1 MSKHSKVTLWG
12 THGSTILSITLV
24 LWVLGMLMTLEYHS
38 YRQTHDMQEQVTFRL
53 DLTTVTGQ
61 DEALALKKSIEEI
74 RYVKHVDYISKDE
87 AAKIFIDDLGD
98 DFVDFLGYN
107 PLSPALMV
115 NLRADLVPD
124 NQSNI
129 ISQFKHD
136 INQMPGIEKIAYQ
149 ENVVTELNEI
159 YYKVSWFLVLF
170 ICLVLLLS
178 VVLISST
185 IRIALYAQRDTIRSM
200 RMVGAKVGFIARPFI
215 ARGMLYGFLGG
226 LISSLLTV
234 GVMCLFNNQLNLAI
248 NISDHIIWY
257 AVIAVVL
264 VLVGM
269 VISFFS
275 TLFNVRRYV
284 RKIDY
289 EN

>member
-24 LWVLGMLMTLEYHS
+24 LWLLGMLMTLEYHS

-53 DLTTVTGQ
+53 DLAPVTSQ
-61 DEALALKKSIEEI
+61 DEALALKKSIEAI
-74 RYVKHVDYISKDE
+74 SYVKHVDYISKDE

-115 NLRADLVPD
+115 NLRADLIPD
-124 NQSNI
+124 NQSAVVT
-129 ISQFKHD
+129 QFKHD
-136 INQMPGIEKIAYQ
+136 INQMPGIEKVAYQ

-170 ICLVLLLS
+170 ICLVILLS
-178 VVLISST
+178 VILISST

-200 RMVGAKVGFIARPFI
+200 RMVGAKVGFISRPFI
-215 ARGMLYGFLGG
+215 ARAMLYGFLGG
-226 LISSLLTV
+226 LISALLTI

-248 NISDHIIWY
+248 NISDHLVWY
-257 AVIAVVL
+257 AAIAVLL

>member
-1 MSKHSKVTLWG
+1 
-12 THGSTILSITLV
+12 
-24 LWVLGMLMTLEYHS
+24 
-38 YRQTHDMQEQVTFRL
+38 MQEQVTFRL
-53 DLTTVTGQ
+53 DLSPITDQ
-61 DEALALKKSIEEI
+61 ESAMALKKSIEGI
-74 RYVKHVDYISKDE
+74 AYVKHVDYISKEE
-87 AAKIFIDDLGD
+87 AAKIFVDDLGD

-124 NQSNI
+124 NQSGI

-149 ENVVTELNEI
+149 ENVVSELNEI

-200 RMVGAKVGFIARPFI
+200 RMVGAKVGFIAHPFI
-215 ARGMLYGFLGG
+215 VRGMLYGVLGG
-226 LISSLLTV
+226 LIAALLTI
-234 GVMCLFNNQLNLAI
+234 GVMYLFNNQLNLAI
-248 NISDHIIWY
+248 NLSDHYLWY
-257 AVIAVVL
+257 AGIAVIL

-275 TLFNVRRYV
+275 TMFNVRRYV

-289 EN
+289 ED

>member
-1 MSKHSKVTLWG
+1 MTKHSKVNLWG

-24 LWVLGMLMTLEYHS
+24 LWMLGMLMALEYHS

-53 DLTTVTGQ
+53 DLTPTTGQ
-61 DEALALKKSIEEI
+61 TEAMALKQSIDKI
-74 RYVKHVDYISKDE
+74 GYVKHVDYISKDE
-87 AAKIFIDDLGD
+87 AAKIFVDDLGD

-107 PLSPALMV
+107 PLSPSLMV
-115 NLRADLVPD
+115 NLRADFIPD
-124 NQSNI
+124 NQKDI
-129 ISQFKHD
+129 ISQFKQD
-136 INQMPGIEKIAYQ
+136 INKMSGIEKVAYQ
-149 ENVVTELNEI
+149 ENVVSELNEI

-170 ICLVLLLS
+170 ICLLLLLS

-215 ARGMLYGFLGG
+215 SRGVLYGLLGG
-226 LISSLLTV
+226 ILAAILTI
-234 GVMCLFNNQLNLAI
+234 GVIYLFNNQLNLSI
-248 NISDHIIWY
+248 DISAHYLWY
-257 AVIAVVL
+257 AGIAALLVV
-264 VLVGM
+264 VGI

>member
-1 MSKHSKVTLWG
+1 MARHSKVNLWG

-24 LWVLGMLMTLEYHS
+24 LWLLGMLMALEYHS

-53 DLTTVTGQ
+53 DLSPITDQ
-61 DEALALKKSIEEI
+61 ESAMALKKSIEGI
-74 RYVKHVDYISKDE
+74 AYVKHVDYISKEE
-87 AAKIFIDDLGD
+87 AAKIFVDDLGD

-124 NQSNI
+124 NQSGI

-136 INQMPGIEKIAYQ
+136 INRMPGIEKIAYQ
-149 ENVVTELNEI
+149 ENVVSELNEI

-200 RMVGAKVGFIARPFI
+200 RMVGAKVGFIAHPFI
-215 ARGMLYGFLGG
+215 VRGMLYGVLGG
-226 LISSLLTV
+226 LIAALLTI
-234 GVMCLFNNQLNLAI
+234 GVMYLFNNQLNLAI
-248 NISDHIIWY
+248 NLSDHYLWY
-257 AVIAVVL
+257 AGIAVIL

-275 TLFNVRRYV
+275 TMFNVRRYV